1 MPGLDTTLF
10 YVPRRGVTEAADR
23 QRTHQAF
30 WRAYFGDT
38 VTFEEQP
45 KMRGYPSE
53 PLMGQPTELEVA
65 TRERERL
72 ELERARAERL
82 RRQLERENEAL
93 AEARERAAAERREI
107 EAREARWEAQQE
119 AERGRVEGRDVPKW
133 SASRRSWKPGGKS
146 SDDGA
151 RRGVAD

>member
-93 AEARERAAAERREI
+93 AEARERAAAERREL
-107 EAREARWEAQQE
+107 EARQTYGRLVRAVAVGSGAVHHEACPYHPFRLTSRWN
-119 AERGRVEGRDVPKW
+119 RT
-133 SASRRSWKPGGKS
+133 SR
-146 SDDGA
+146 
-151 RRGVAD
+151 